1 MIHTTGQQPMI
12 IRTYLATVIMAVVS
26 SFFCMSC
33 SNKDKQLGPAVT
45 SRDSTSVITTRGV
58 DMLIS
63 ENGIIRYHVIAEEWK
78 IFDKMDPPF
87 YSMEQGVTLEIL
99 DSLMQVESMLVA
111 DTAYYL
117 IDDEIWHLIHEVHAE
132 NIKNEEFDTPEL
144 YVNNRTNRM
153 YSDSI
158 IHIKQEK
165 QILVGHGFESNN
177 NLTEYTIRKTEGV
190 FPFTDT
196 E

>member
-1 MIHTTGQQPMI
+1 MIHTTGRQPMI
-12 IRTYLATVIMAVVS
+12 RITYLATVILAVVS
-26 SFFCMSC
+26 SFFCLSC
-33 SNKDKQLGPAVT
+33 RNGDKQLGPAVT

-78 IFDKMDPPF
+78 IFDKMNPPF

-117 IDDEIWHLIHEVHAE
+117 MNDEIWHLIHDVHAE
-132 NIKNEEFDTPEL
+132 NIKKEEFDTPEL

-165 QILVGHGFESNN
+165 QILVGHGFESNS

-196 E
+196 K